1 MNRNFRNT
9 IFYLLIFLVIIG
21 IVIIFNN
28 NNEST
33 EKMTQD
39 EFYNHLESGDVT
51 SLTMQSESS
60 EFKIIWKLK
69 GEDENK
75 NFVTY
80 VPFSEYSQSRIN
92 DAVTK
97 LGKDIITV
105 EPPEKRLGDIFH
117 FHYSICNHFH
127 PVFLYFSVCS
137 YKKKMEG
144 MKIHIHKK
152 K

>member
-51 SLTMQSESS
+51 SLTMQPESS

-69 GEDENK
+69 GDAENK

-80 VPFSEYSQSRIN
+80 VPFSEHSQSRIN

-105 EPPEKRLGDIFH
+105 EPREKTSGWVTFFTSIIPFVIIFIL
-117 FHYSICNHFH
+117 FFFI
-127 PVFLYFSVCS
+127 FLFVAVR
-137 YKKKMEG
+137 KKWKG
-144 MKIHIHKK
+144 
-152 K
+152 